1 MKFKV
6 DDAVFDKFPTMVE
19 VVPII
24 YGFDANKY
32 REESAKF
39 LNNIENEFL
48 KNTQKNTWK
57 NDKRVIDY
65 RRVFKD
71 FGAVE
76 GAEPSHV
83 ALTKR
88 LLEGSKLPDINSIVN
103 IYNAF
108 SIKYLTPFGG
118 ENLDQACGDLTLTL
132 AKGGERWIAI
142 GGTKSKPAFAGEL
155 IWRDD
160 LDVTCRSWNWR
171 QCERTKLTPESK
183 NGYFVMDGFESNKE
197 KLLKIAKEFVG
208 YVTENLGGNDVI
220 LILDKNNPEAEIDF
234 ESKKL
239 SDFEV
244 KKIERK
250 AVEKKYYFLAK
261 IIHDKAGVPITHPAE
276 NFGDFA
282 VRGNVDVTGLDIIEK
297 VDKVAGFTN
306 MWIKPGALIK
316 EAEKILNG
324 EFRKELKEKG
334 RGKTMVIDYSAPNIA
349 KPFGIG
355 HLRSTNIGQALYN
368 IYQNLGWSCIGDN
381 HLGDW
386 GTQFG
391 KMITAI
397 KHWGVETSIE
407 GLEKLYVKFHDEA
420 EKNKTLEDE
429 ARVWFAKL
437 ETGDSEA
444 KKIWQEC
451 VDISL
456 VEFNRVYEMLGVT
469 IDNAYGEAF
478 YLPML
483 TEVISEMKAKGLTK
497 ESEGALIVELEGL
510 LPAMLLKSDGAT
522 TYFTRD
528 MATVKFRKE
537 KWNPD
542 LVIYEV
548 GSEQNL
554 YFKQV
559 FAAAKLMGWGD
570 SFVHIGHGLIR
581 RKEGK
586 FSTRKGDTIHLAEV
600 IETAKKQAKLI
611 APANTEVEIEA
622 VAIGAIKFNDLAADP
637 KRDIIFDWDKVMS
650 MEGNSGPYLQ
660 YTYARCRSVLA
671 KAKTNY
677 EFQITNYEFNEEE
690 KALLRYFYQYGEK
703 LVEAAERFCPAV
715 LAEYL
720 LNLARKYNEFYGKH
734 RIIGES
740 EESQRL
746 FLTEV
751 TAKIIK
757 DGLTILGIRTL
768 EKM

>member
-6 DDAVFDKFPTMVE
+6 DNAVFDKFPTMVE

-171 QCERTKLTPESK
+171 QCERTKLILESK

-250 AVEKKYYFLAK
+250 AVEK
-261 IIHDKAGVPITHPAE
+261 
-276 NFGDFA
+276 N
-282 VRGNVDVTGLDIIEK
+282 
-297 VDKVAGFTN
+297 
-306 MWIKPGALIK
+306 
-316 EAEKILNG
+316 
-324 EFRKELKEKG
+324 
-334 RGKTMVIDYSAPNIA
+334 
-349 KPFGIG
+349 
-355 HLRSTNIGQALYN
+355 
-368 IYQNLGWSCIGDN
+368 
-381 HLGDW
+381 
-386 GTQFG
+386 
-391 KMITAI
+391 
-397 KHWGVETSIE
+397 
-407 GLEKLYVKFHDEA
+407 
-420 EKNKTLEDE
+420 
-429 ARVWFAKL
+429 
-437 ETGDSEA
+437 
-444 KKIWQEC
+444 
-451 VDISL
+451 
-456 VEFNRVYEMLGVT
+456 
-469 IDNAYGEAF
+469 
-478 YLPML
+478 
-483 TEVISEMKAKGLTK
+483 
-497 ESEGALIVELEGL
+497 
-510 LPAMLLKSDGAT
+510 
-522 TYFTRD
+522 
-528 MATVKFRKE
+528 
-537 KWNPD
+537 
-542 LVIYEV
+542 
-548 GSEQNL
+548 
-554 YFKQV
+554 
-559 FAAAKLMGWGD
+559 
-570 SFVHIGHGLIR
+570 
-581 RKEGK
+581 
-586 FSTRKGDTIHLAEV
+586 
-600 IETAKKQAKLI
+600 
-611 APANTEVEIEA
+611 
-622 VAIGAIKFNDLAADP
+622 
-637 KRDIIFDWDKVMS
+637 IIFW
-650 MEGNSGPYLQ
+650 
-660 YTYARCRSVLA
+660 
-671 KAKTNY
+671 
-677 EFQITNYEFNEEE
+677 
-690 KALLRYFYQYGEK
+690 LR
-703 LVEAAERFCPAV
+703 
-715 LAEYL
+715 
-720 LNLARKYNEFYGKH
+720 
-734 RIIGES
+734 
-740 EESQRL
+740 
-746 FLTEV
+746 
-751 TAKIIK
+751 
-757 DGLTILGIRTL
+757 
-768 EKM
+768 